1 MSKTEYWT
9 KMREKTGLTR
19 IGEAWTSEEETTI
32 LSKIASGISLQ
43 DISNELG
50 RTLGS
55 IQSRLKTIAVE
66 MVNRQIPYEQIKLI
80 TSISQQEIEEF
91 IQKKKSYQEKKET
104 SPKETSHEIITKSDF
119 MEMKCLLYEI
129 RDFLKVISQK

>member
-1 MSKTEYWT
+1 
-9 KMREKTGLTR
+9 MREKTGLTR

-66 MVNRQIPYEQIKLI
+66 MVHKQIPFEQIKLI
-80 TSISQQEIEEF
+80 TSITQEEIEEF
-91 IQKKKSYQEKKET
+91 IQKKKSYQEKKEA
-104 SPKETSHEIITKSDF
+104 PKEKHSHENITKSDF